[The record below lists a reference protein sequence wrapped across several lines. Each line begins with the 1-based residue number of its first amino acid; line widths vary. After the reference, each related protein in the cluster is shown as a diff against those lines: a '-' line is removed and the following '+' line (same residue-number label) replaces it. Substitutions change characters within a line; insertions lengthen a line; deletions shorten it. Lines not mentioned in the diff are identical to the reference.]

1 MFEYL
6 VINFI
11 TKEVILTTD
20 DFERASKLTAIYNKK
35 ARWYKGGLGNLKAL
49 LIKRRKQ
56 KF

>member
-6 VINFI
+6 VIDFI

-49 LIKRRKQ
+49 LIKRK
-56 KF
+56 KKC